1 MVARFKTV
9 FHDNILGI
17 YWEAQFMICT
27 PSKCKSK
34 TNARLLHRFVLKKI
48 GGKDCQNNQKNVV
61 NSIRVGGRN
70 RY

>member
-1 MVARFKTV
+1 
-9 FHDNILGI
+9 
-17 YWEAQFMICT
+17 MICT

-48 GGKDCQNNQKNVV
+48 GGKDCQNNHKNVV